1 MFYAIRHVTRY
12 RYSRPVWQSIMEV
25 RMHPRTDQ
33 AQRCFTFQL
42 SVNPRARIF
51 SFVDYLGNH
60 VHHFDL
66 PAHHR
71 ALTIVADSLVNLEP
85 PEPLPSALPFEAWDE
100 LGRLIE
106 DGDHWPMLMP
116 SHYARTSPQLEE
128 LARELGVAARDGR
141 DPLTLVG
148 DVADGIHGA
157 FEYVKKS
164 TGVNSPIEVSL
175 DSRQGVCQ
183 DFSHIMIA
191 VVRNLGIPCRY
202 VSGYLYHDE
211 LHHDRSA
218 EGATHAWVE
227 ALLPGI
233 GWAGFDPTNGVIA
246 GSRHIRTAVGR
257 DYADVPPTI
266 GTMKGR
272 AETELQVRVRVV
284 ASQALMP
291 PDEEF
296 AADEEWSLFFE
307 SRRAGAGVSAGA
319 VRAFNSQGPDS
330 KAQGAPNSKLPT
342 PKDHRVGGFP
352 ITRAA
357 PRWDRDGWRVA
368 PGWSRRGAPS
378 EAAPPGR

>member
-33 AQRCFTFQL
+33 SQRCFTFQL

-51 SFVDYLGNH
+51 SFIDHLGNH

-71 ALTIVADSLVNLEP
+71 ALTIVADALVNLDP
-85 PEPLPSALPFEAWDE
+85 PPPLPSALPYEAWDE

-106 DGDHWPMLMP
+106 DGDHWPMLA
-116 SHYARTSPQLEE
+116 SSQYARTSPLVED
-128 LARELGVAARDGR
+128 LARELGVAERNGR

-148 DVADGIHGA
+148 NVADGIHDA
-157 FEYVKKS
+157 FDYVKKS

-175 DSRQGVCQ
+175 DSRKGVCQ

-227 ALLPGI
+227 VLLPGI

-266 GTMKGR
+266 GTIKGR

-284 ASQALMP
+284 ASQALIP

-307 SRRAGAGVSAGA
+307 SDEQALAW
-319 VRAFNSQGPDS
+319 Q
-330 KAQGAPNSKLPT
+330 Q
-342 PKDHRVGGFP
+342 
-352 ITRAA
+352 
-357 PRWDRDGWRVA
+357 
-368 PGWSRRGAPS
+368 
-378 EAAPPGR
+378 EQQ